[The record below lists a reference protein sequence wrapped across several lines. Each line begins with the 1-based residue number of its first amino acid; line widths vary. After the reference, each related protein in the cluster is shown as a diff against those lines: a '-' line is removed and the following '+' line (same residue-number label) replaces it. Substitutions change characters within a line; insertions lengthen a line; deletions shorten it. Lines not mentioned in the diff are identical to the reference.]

1 MIFHTSKFY
10 KSVLYALTH
19 MDMDDL
25 VSIHNSYCKELFC
38 EDDVIGKMSDFNDNF
53 CGLMPLELAD
63 LISKSPMSFHTSD
76 KYYWIDGCGKICS
89 GNNFEELPI
98 LVDVIAEYICENNE
112 DFSNEKIADLL
123 KIYNNN
129 EMVLKDR
136 QTGEILTDRYIDEG
150 KSAKIITI
158 LTNY

>member
-25 VSIHNSYCKELFC
+25 VSIHNSYRKELFFK
-38 EDDVIGKMSDFNDNF
+38 DNVIKKMSDFNDDF
-53 CGLMPLELAD
+53 SGLMPLEIAD
-63 LISKSPMSFHTSD
+63 WISKSPMSFHTSD
-76 KYYWIDGCGKICS
+76 KYYWFDSCEKICS
-89 GNNFEELPI
+89 GNSFEELPI
-98 LVDVIAEYICENNE
+98 LVDVIAEYICEHHV
-112 DFSNEKIADLL
+112 DFFNEKIADLL
-123 KIYNNN
+123 KIYNNI

-136 QTGEILTDRYIDEG
+136 QRDEILTDRYIDEG